1 MRLSQKIKKEE
12 VYYFTGEVKKLL
24 ELISGIGIICD
35 DKDKVDIIENQVNK
49 TEGLLY
55 KYEPTIYEEY
65 SMKTKR
71 AYINMVNAKKE
82 YDVAVANRES
92 NERILEYKTIY
103 ENEVKEYERLKEYR
117 NKLKTT
123 LIEN

>member
-49 TEGLLY
+49 IEGLLY

-82 YDVAVANRES
+82 YDVAVTNRES
-92 NERILEYKTIY
+92 KERILEYKTIY

-117 NKLKTT
+117 NKLKIT

>member
-49 TEGLLY
+49 IEGLLY

>member
-1 MRLSQKIKKEE
+1 MGLLQKIKKEE

-49 TEGLLY
+49 IEGLLY

-92 NERILEYKTIY
+92 KERISEYKTIY

-117 NKLKTT
+117 NKLKIT

>member
-1 MRLSQKIKKEE
+1 MGLLQKIKKEE

-49 TEGLLY
+49 IEGLLY

-92 NERILEYKTIY
+92 KERILEYKTIY

-117 NKLKTT
+117 NKLKIT

>member
-49 TEGLLY
+49 IEGLLY

-71 AYINMVNAKKE
+71 AYINMINSKKE
-82 YDVAVANRES
+82 YDRVVADRECK
-92 NERILEYKTIY
+92 EIIDEHKTIY

-117 NKLKTT
+117 NNLF
-123 LIEN
+123 E

>member
-49 TEGLLY
+49 IEGLLY

-82 YDVAVANRES
+82 YDVAVAKRES

>member
-49 TEGLLY
+49 IEGLLY
-55 KYEPTIYEEY
+55 KYEPIIYEEY